1 MYELVQYKPL
11 MHHYYFVQQA
21 QNLTGDL
28 CSVDISTEKNLRDLE
43 TVGEKLL
50 DERVSRV
57 NLKTGEFEELRH
69 KKETDGEAL
78 LEEFEGLPVKK
89 GTNRHALI
97 EFAKLLSAERK
108 LRQSS

>member
-11 MHHYYFVQQA
+11 MHHCYFVQQA
-21 QNLTGDL
+21 QNLTGEL
-28 CSVDISTEKNLRDLE
+28 RSVDIATKENLTDLE
-43 TVGEKLL
+43 TVGEDLL
-50 DERVSRV
+50 DKNVCRIKLE
-57 NLKTGEFEELRH
+57 TGEFEEVE
-69 KKETDGEAL
+69 KETKGKVL
-78 LEEFEGLPVKK
+78 FEFEGHTVKK